1 MTKAGNNSWPIA
13 QIKPFLD
20 YLSIECGLADNT
32 ILAYRR
38 DLHRFSLFC
47 LDTHLTDPRS
57 VGPLDIQHY
66 ARFLANEQLASSSIA
81 RHLVTV
87 RMFMRYHT
95 LFGIVDRDICN
106 VLETPRTWQ
115 RLPKVLNRQQTID
128 LITAIDPEDAFFL
141 RDRALL
147 ELLYAT
153 GMRASEIA
161 GLRIEDVN
169 FQIEYLRCFG
179 KGNKERIIPVHET
192 ALATLREYLER
203 LRPELIGQREHTNA
217 TSEHHTKATSEHI
230 VHKSGK
236 KTDMIFVSR
245 TGRPLSRIE
254 IWRIV
259 RKAAVRAGLPKN
271 VSPHT
276 LRHCFGSHLLAGGA
290 DLRSVQEMLGHADVA
305 TTQIYTHVDQQ
316 HLRNIH
322 KKYHPRP

>member
-1 MTKAGNNSWPIA
+1 MAEAKISSWPIT

-20 YLSIECGLADNT
+20 YLLIECGLADNT

-38 DLHRFSLFC
+38 DLRRFSLFC
-47 LDTHLTDPRS
+47 LDNHLTDPRS
-57 VGPLDIQHY
+57 VDPLSIQRY

-81 RHLVTV
+81 RHLVAV

-95 LFGIVDRDICN
+95 LFGIVDQDICN

-115 RLPKVLNRQQTID
+115 RLPKVLNKQQTID

-179 KGNKERIIPVHET
+179 KGGKERIIPVHET
-192 ALATLREYLER
+192 ALAMLREYLEK
-203 LRPELIGQREHTNA
+203 LRPKLIGEKCVVD
-217 TSEHHTKATSEHI
+217 S
-230 VHKSGK
+230 V
-236 KTDMIFVSR
+236 FVSR

-254 IWRIV
+254 VWRIV

-290 DLRSVQEMLGHADVA
+290 DLRSVQEMLGHADVT

>member
-1 MTKAGNNSWPIA
+1 MAEAKISSWPIT

-20 YLSIECGLADNT
+20 YLLIECGLADNT

-38 DLHRFSLFC
+38 DLRRFSLFC
-47 LDTHLTDPRS
+47 LDNHLTDPQM
-57 VGPLDIQHY
+57 VDPLSIQRF
-66 ARFLANEQLASSSIA
+66 ARFLANEQLASNSIA
-81 RHLVTV
+81 RHLVAV

-115 RLPKVLNRQQTID
+115 RLPKVLNKQQTID
-128 LITAIDPEDAFFL
+128 LITAVDPEDAFFL

-192 ALATLREYLER
+192 ALSMLREYLEK
-203 LRPELIGQREHTNA
+203 LRPKLIGEKRVVD
-217 TSEHHTKATSEHI
+217 SVFI
-230 VHKSGK
+230 
-236 KTDMIFVSR
+236 SR
-245 TGRPLSRIE
+245 TARPLSRIE
-254 IWRIV
+254 VWRIV

-290 DLRSVQEMLGHADVA
+290 DLRSVQEMLGHADVT

>member
-1 MTKAGNNSWPIA
+1 MPRAKVNSWPIT

-47 LDTHLTDPRS
+47 LDNHLDDPRS
-57 VGPLDIQHY
+57 VDPLNIQRY

-95 LFGIVDRDICN
+95 LFGMIDRDICN

-115 RLPKVLNRQQTID
+115 RLPKVLSKQKTID
-128 LITAIDPEDAFFL
+128 LITATDPEDAFFL

-192 ALATLREYLER
+192 ALAMLREYLKK
-203 LRPELIGQREHTNA
+203 LRPKLIGEKRAVDN
-217 TSEHHTKATSEHI
+217 
-230 VHKSGK
+230 V
-236 KTDMIFVSR
+236 FVSR
-245 TGRPLSRIE
+245 TARPLSRIE
-254 IWRIV
+254 VWRIV
-259 RKAAVRAGLPKN
+259 RKAAIKAGLPKN

-290 DLRSVQEMLGHADVA
+290 DLRSVQEMLGHADVT

-316 HLRNIH
+316 RLKNIH

>member
-1 MTKAGNNSWPIA
+1 MTKAGNSNWPIT

-20 YLSIECGLADNT
+20 YLLIECGLADNT

-38 DLHRFSLFC
+38 DLRRFSLFC

-57 VGPLDIQHY
+57 IGPLDIQHY

-95 LFGIVDRDICN
+95 LFGMVDGDICN
-106 VLETPRTWQ
+106 VLETSRTWQ

-128 LITAIDPEDAFFL
+128 LITATDPEDAFFL

-192 ALATLREYLER
+192 ALAALREYLKK
-203 LRPELIGQREHTNA
+203 LRPKLIGEKRVVDNVF
-217 TSEHHTKATSEHI
+217 I
-230 VHKSGK
+230 
-236 KTDMIFVSR
+236 SR
-245 TGRPLSRIE
+245 TARPLSRIE
-254 IWRIV
+254 VWRIV
-259 RKAAVRAGLPKN
+259 RKAAIRAGLPKN

-290 DLRSVQEMLGHADVA
+290 DLRSVQEMLGHADVT

>member
-1 MTKAGNNSWPIA
+1 MPRAKVNSWPIT
-13 QIKPFLD
+13 QIKPFHD
-20 YLSIECGLADNT
+20 YLLIECGLADNT

-47 LDTHLTDPRS
+47 LDTHLDDPRS
-57 VGPLDIQHY
+57 VDPLNIQRY
-66 ARFLANEQLASSSIA
+66 ARFLSNERLASSSIA

-95 LFGIVDRDICN
+95 LFGMVDGDICN

-115 RLPKVLNRQQTID
+115 RLPKVLSRQKTID
-128 LITAIDPEDAFFL
+128 LITATDPEDALFL

-192 ALATLREYLER
+192 ALGMLREYLEK
-203 LRPELIGQREHTNA
+203 LRPKLTEEKRVVDN
-217 TSEHHTKATSEHI
+217 
-230 VHKSGK
+230 V
-236 KTDMIFVSR
+236 FVSR
-245 TGRPLSRIE
+245 TARPLSRIE
-254 IWRIV
+254 VWRIV
-259 RKAAVRAGLPKN
+259 RKAAIRAGLPKN

-290 DLRSVQEMLGHADVA
+290 DLRSVQEMLGHADVT

-316 HLRNIH
+316 RLKNIH